1 MDLASHEPSLEHPQG
16 PACLGL
22 AALGALSLIPSRPGP
37 TGYLVG
43 GKERIAG
50 GQATLWEAPA
60 APSLRAPGLPELEAL
75 LGSGRKH
82 PGQSQA
88 GLPLAAPAGLGP
100 EALRMLRHWG
110 CDSTQRDTAGRQTP
124 RTS

>member
-1 MDLASHEPSLEHPQG
+1 MDLASREPSLEHPQG

-22 AALGALSLIPSRPGP
+22 AALGALSPIPSRPGP

-50 GQATLWEAPA
+50 GQTMLWEALS
-60 APSLRAPGLPELEAL
+60 APSLRALGPPELEAL
-75 LGSGRKH
+75 LGPRRKH
-82 PGQSQA
+82 PGQSWA
-88 GLPLAAPAGLGP
+88 GLPLAASAGLGP
-100 EALRMLRHWG
+100 EALCMLRHRG
-110 CDSTQRDTAGRQTP
+110 CDSTQWDTAGRQTP